1 MKNFKFDEEEFDD
14 SCDLGKPSKDA
25 YDRAK
30 QNLKF
35 ASDCLRLCRKRRDE
49 LIDELAQERENE
61 KSYAELY
68 EMNKDIIRKYEIYEE
83 LETNGKTR

>member
-14 SCDLGKPSKDA
+14 SCDIGKPSKDA

-30 QNLKF
+30 QNLMF
-35 ASDCLRLCRKRRDE
+35 ASDSLRLCRKRRDE

-61 KSYAELY
+61 KNYIALY
-68 EMNKDIIRKYEIYEE
+68 EMNRDIVRRYEIYEE
-83 LETNGKTR
+83 LEANA

>member
-30 QNLKF
+30 QNLMF
-35 ASDCLRLCRKRRDE
+35 ASDSLRLCRKHRDD
-49 LIDELAQERENE
+49 LIDALAQERENE
-61 KSYAELY
+61 KNYIELY
-68 EMNKDIIRKYEIYEE
+68 EMNRDIVRKYEIYQEIE
-83 LETNGKTR
+83 SNG